1 MRKIQLQT
9 SICWHRRAKLKRF
22 SEGGKLLNV
31 TKMNG
36 NESFSMEEMSQL
48 EVLDIKGGKYDA
60 DVIQNQCPNNVAGC
74 ACNIENP
81 IKNL

>member
-1 MRKIQLQT
+1 
-9 SICWHRRAKLKRF
+9 
-22 SEGGKLLNV
+22 
-31 TKMNG
+31 MNG

-60 DVIQNQCPNNVAGC
+60 DVIQNQCPNNATGC

-81 IKNL
+81 TNNL